1 MTKLDRAGVKFQS
14 EIPDTIGQL
23 FFEMFVTVI
32 LPLLLMVWLF
42 TYMMKRMNK
51 GGGMMGIGKKQC
63 EDVHGKETGVTFRDV
78 AGEDEAK
85 NRFRKSLIS
94 FIIRENTVGSERNF
108 RKERFL

>member
-51 GGGMMGIGKKQC
+51 GGGMMGIGKSNAKMYM
-63 EDVHGKETGVTFRDV
+63 EKETGVTFRDV

-85 NRFRKSLIS
+85 ESLQEVVDS